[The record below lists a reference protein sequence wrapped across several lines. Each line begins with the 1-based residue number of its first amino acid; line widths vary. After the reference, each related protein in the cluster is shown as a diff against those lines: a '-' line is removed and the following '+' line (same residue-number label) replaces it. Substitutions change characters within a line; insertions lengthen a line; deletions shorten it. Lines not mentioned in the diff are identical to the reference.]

1 MWLIT
6 CRLASAHAGLSVRVW
21 DARVSMWMRACLQT
35 PSLPKR
41 ASMAGWC
48 IRWHVNYSAFKR
60 GLSWVEV
67 SRGLMAVRWSGE
79 AACREKVQRWG
90 AHVEIYMC
98 IPPGSHRWVSACTGE
113 RWGYHNEKT
122 DVKNC
127 HSFSPCYVVSFG
139 NWIEWW
145 QFQKCMQYS
154 LCWHIWRVKW
164 QLFTH
169 LNISNCYL

>member
-98 IPPGSHRWVSACTGE
+98 IPPDHTDGWVLAQVSGEVIIMRRQMWKTATLSLPAMLCLLEIELSGGSFRNVCNTACAGT
-113 RWGYHNEKT
+113 Y
-122 DVKNC
+122 D
-127 HSFSPCYVVSFG
+127 
-139 NWIEWW
+139 
-145 QFQKCMQYS
+145 M
-154 LCWHIWRVKW
+154 
-164 QLFTH
+164 
-169 LNISNCYL
+169 